1 MRSELYK
8 NIMTLYFVGELNS
21 YNADDIDKE
30 IDEAFAGKTFD
41 TVNLDFSGLKYI
53 SSAGLRIILKIKQK
67 YNDTHI
73 IEASLE
79 VYDVLNMTG
88 FTNIMD
94 VKKALKVIDV
104 SNAQVIGEGF
114 FSTVYRINKDTI
126 VKVFKRTSDPGQI
139 ERELRLAKQAFVL
152 GVPTAISFDIV
163 KADGKLG
170 VRFEM
175 LDCISLKNDFKQNP
189 DQYDSL
195 LKKYIDL
202 LKKINTTDCMD
213 SIVPNIKQFYFEKL
227 EICKQALEDK
237 YYQKCLKL
245 LTSIPDRNTFVHG
258 DCHFKNIMV
267 QGDDFLLIDMD
278 TLSRGHPIFEL
289 SALRCP
295 YVAFEEDEPGNS
307 DRFLDMP
314 GEFCAKLYNDI
325 VNGYFGKDDPAI
337 KDKIAIIC
345 YIHMVWWTL
354 TNQKENDKRLNGCK
368 GRLISLLDR
377 YDDVDIGI

>member
-53 SSAGLRIILKIKQK
+53 SSAGLRVILKIKQK
-67 YNDTHI
+67 YPETHI

-126 VKVFKRTSDPGQI
+126 VKVFKRTSDAGQI

-152 GVPTAISFDIV
+152 GIPTAISFDIV

-189 DQYDSL
+189 DQYDAL
-195 LKKYIDL
+195 LEKYVQL

-213 SIVPNIKQFYFEKL
+213 SIVPNIKQFYLEKI
-227 EICKQALEDK
+227 EVCKQALEDK

-245 LTSIPDRNTFVHG
+245 LNSIPERNTFVHG

-267 QGDDFLLIDMD
+267 QGEDFLLIDMD

-289 SALRCP
+289 AALRSP

-307 DRFLDMP
+307 EKFLDMP
-314 GEFCAKLYNDI
+314 GEFCMKLYNDL
-325 VNGYFGKDDPAI
+325 VNGYFGKDDPI
-337 KDKIAIIC
+337 VKDKIAIIC

-354 TNQKENDKRLNGCK
+354 TNQKDNAKRLNGCK
-368 GRLISLLDR
+368 GRLIALLDR

>member
-1 MRSELYK
+1 MRYLLYK
-8 NIMTLYFVGELNS
+8 NVITLYFVGELNS

-30 IDEAFAGKTFD
+30 IDKALAGKEFD
-41 TVNLDFSGLKYI
+41 TVYLDFTELKYI

-94 VKKALKVIDV
+94 VKKALKVIDI

-126 VKVFKRTSDPGQI
+126 VKVFKRTSDADQI

-152 GVPTAISFDIV
+152 GIPTAISFDIV
-163 KADGKLG
+163 KAGGFLG

-175 LDCISLKNDFKQNP
+175 LDCISLKNDFKEHP
-189 DQYDSL
+189 E
-195 LKKYIDL
+195 L

-213 SIVPNIKQFYFEKL
+213 SAVPDMKAFYLKKVEVCKEALDEKHY
-227 EICKQALEDK
+227 K
-237 YYQKCLKL
+237 KCLDLIK
-245 LTSIPDRNTFVHG
+245 SIPDRNTFVHG

-267 QGDDFLLIDMD
+267 QGEDFLLIDMD

-289 SALRCP
+289 ANLRAP
-295 YVAFEEDEPGNS
+295 YVAFEEDDPGNAIK
-307 DRFLDMP
+307 FLDMP
-314 GEFCAKLYNDI
+314 DEYVVKLYNDI
-325 VNGYFGKDDPAI
+325 VNGYFGKDDPVI
-337 KDKIAIIC
+337 KDKIALVC

-354 TNQKENDKRLNGCK
+354 TNQKDNEKRLNGCK
-368 GRLISLLDR
+368 GRLIALLDR

>member
-53 SSAGLRIILKIKQK
+53 SSAGLRVILKIKQK
-67 YNDTHI
+67 YPETHI

-126 VKVFKRTSDPGQI
+126 VKVFKRTSDAGQI

-152 GVPTAISFDIV
+152 GIPTAIASVGAGLVLVGLTVLIWKPCVAFVKSAGGLFGDI
-163 KADGKLG
+163 
-170 VRFEM
+170 
-175 LDCISLKNDFKQNP
+175 I
-189 DQYDSL
+189 
-195 LKKYIDL
+195 
-202 LKKINTTDCMD
+202 
-213 SIVPNIKQFYFEKL
+213 
-227 EICKQALEDK
+227 
-237 YYQKCLKL
+237 
-245 LTSIPDRNTFVHG
+245 TSIKR
-258 DCHFKNIMV
+258 
-267 QGDDFLLIDMD
+267 
-278 TLSRGHPIFEL
+278 RIF
-289 SALRCP
+289 
-295 YVAFEEDEPGNS
+295 G
-307 DRFLDMP
+307 
-314 GEFCAKLYNDI
+314 
-325 VNGYFGKDDPAI
+325 
-337 KDKIAIIC
+337 
-345 YIHMVWWTL
+345 
-354 TNQKENDKRLNGCK
+354 
-368 GRLISLLDR
+368 
-377 YDDVDIGI
+377 